1 MRRGTTPMH
10 TFTLPFEVPEGSS
23 VRVVYAQNEQILVER
38 TTETC
43 TIDKNTITLRL
54 TDEETLRFDCQPH
67 YVDGRYEPHMVEVQ
81 IGIKTPSGDKLWS
94 DIMTDTPERILR
106 KDGVI

>member
-1 MRRGTTPMH
+1 MRRGTTPTH
-10 TFTLPFEVPEGSS
+10 TFTLPFSVPEGS
-23 VRVVYAQNEQILVER
+23 RIRIVYAQNDEIILER

-43 TIDKNTITLRL
+43 SVDGQTVVIRL
-54 TDEETLRFDCQPH
+54 TDAETLLFDCSPH
-67 YVDGRYEPHMVEVQ
+67 WVDGKYEPYMVEIQ

-94 DIMTDTPERILR
+94 DIITDTPERCIR